1 MKRKKLRIQIFA
13 DIICP
18 WCYIGKK
25 RLEKALQ
32 DRPQIEVE
40 LTWRGFLLNPSIP
53 QSGIDRKQYLLS
65 KFGHAASSV
74 YSRIE
79 QAGKQTGINFNF
91 DAIKRTPDSRS
102 IHELIIATDFNGY
115 QLSELFYKAYF
126 IDGKDISDKNIQNDI
141 LTAFDAKLHPTQEKI
156 MDAKETLKSD
166 LIEAKEIGIDGVPFF
181 IFNSQLSL
189 AGAHPEH
196 ILLTTIDAALSG

>member
-1 MKRKKLRIQIFA
+1 MKRKKLRVEIFA

-53 QSGIDRKQYLLS
+53 RSGIDRKQYLLS

-91 DAIKRTPDSRS
+91 DAIKKTPDSRS

-141 LTAFDAKLHPTQEKI
+141 LGAFDDKLHPTQEKI

>member
-1 MKRKKLRIQIFA
+1 MKRKKLRIEIFA

-53 QSGIDRKQYLLS
+53 QSGIDRKQYLSS

-126 IDGKDISDKNIQNDI
+126 IEGKDISDKNIQNDI
-141 LTAFDAKLHPTQEKI
+141 LGAFDDKLHPTQEKI

-196 ILLTTIDAALSG
+196 ILLTTIDAAISG

>member
-1 MKRKKLRIQIFA
+1 MERIFI
-13 DIICP
+13 
-18 WCYIGKK
+18 KSS
-25 RLEKALQ
+25 
-32 DRPQIEVE
+32 
-40 LTWRGFLLNPSIP
+40 SIP

-79 QAGKQTGINFNF
+79 QAGKQTCINFNF

-115 QLSELFYKAYF
+115 QLSELFYRAYF

>member
-1 MKRKKLRIQIFA
+1 MKSKTLRIEIFA

-25 RLEKALQ
+25 RLEKALR

-126 IDGKDISDKNIQNDI
+126 IDGKDISEKHIQNDI

-156 MDAKETLKSD
+156 MDAKEILKSD
-166 LIEAKEIGIDGVPFF
+166 LFEAKKIGIDGVPFF
-181 IFNSQLSL
+181 IFNSQLYL

>member
-1 MKRKKLRIQIFA
+1 MKRKKLRIEIFA

-40 LTWRGFLLNPSIP
+40 LKWRGFLLNPSIP
-53 QSGIDRKQYLLS
+53 KFGIDRKQYLLS

-141 LTAFDAKLHPTQEKI
+141 LTAVDAKLHPTQEKI

>member
-1 MKRKKLRIQIFA
+1 MKRKKLRIEIFA

-25 RLEKALQ
+25 RLEIALQ

-40 LTWRGFLLNPSIP
+40 LKWRGFLLNPSIP

-141 LTAFDAKLHPTQEKI
+141 LTAFGAKLHPTQEKI

-196 ILLTTIDAALSG
+196 ILLTMIDAALSG

>member
-1 MKRKKLRIQIFA
+1 MKRKKLRIEIFA

-40 LTWRGFLLNPSIP
+40 LIWRGFLLNPSIP
-53 QSGIDRKQYLLS
+53 QSGIDRKRYLLS

-74 YSRIE
+74 YNRIE

>member
-1 MKRKKLRIQIFA
+1 MKSKKLRIEIFA

-32 DRPQIEVE
+32 NRPQIEVE
-40 LTWRGFLLNPSIP
+40 LKWRGFLLNPSIP

-65 KFGHAASSV
+65 TFGHAASSV
-74 YSRIE
+74 FSRIE

-91 DAIKRTPDSRS
+91 DAIKRTPDPRS
-102 IHELIIATDFNGY
+102 VHELIIATDVNGH

-126 IDGKDISDKNIQNDI
+126 IDGKDISNINIQNEI
-141 LTAFDAKLHPTQEKI
+141 LRAFDARLHPTKEQI
-156 MDAKETLKSD
+156 MDAKKTLNSD
-166 LIEAKEIGIDGVPFF
+166 LMEAKEIGIDGVPFF

>member
-1 MKRKKLRIQIFA
+1 MKRKKLRIEIFA

-40 LTWRGFLLNPSIP
+40 LIWRGFLLNPSIP

-126 IDGKDISDKNIQNDI
+126 IDGKDISDKNIQTDI
-141 LTAFDAKLHPTQEKI
+141 LGAFDAKLHLTQEKI
-156 MDAKETLKSD
+156 MDAKETLRSD

>member
-1 MKRKKLRIQIFA
+1 MKRKTLRIEIFA

-32 DRPQIEVE
+32 DRPQIEVA

-126 IDGKDISDKNIQNDI
+126 IEGKDISDKNIQTDI
-141 LTAFDAKLHPTQEKI
+141 LGAFDAKLHPTQEKI